1 MWGFIKSFINSLKN
15 SLFKTIYKQF
25 RKTAYISNKCL
36 FVLKGGELVDN
47 EINSHIK
54 CDRTV
59 IGFTVRRIP

>member
-1 MWGFIKSFINSLKN
+1 MKSFIHSLKN
-15 SLFKTIYKQF
+15 AYFKTIYRQF
-25 RKTAYISNKCL
+25 RKTAYIFNKCL
-36 FVLKGGELVDN
+36 FILKGGELVDN